1 MTGYWKSL
9 SGNLGAPGLWRGVPK
24 DGLSLHRQEAAACS
38 NQGGEGTI
46 STAGQIGPGRVG
58 DGWICLGTLEA
69 TRVLGQERLT
79 LGPHSGKERVK
90 ITSASVTTPFLKR
103 RSSSS
108 SDEHLSLVKEKLQLV
123 GICLT
128 PGHLCSQ
135 SGVQGLMLLQSRS
148 SGAGTQVKEG
158 GMETPRVPDGYH
170 P

>member
-1 MTGYWKSL
+1 M
-9 SGNLGAPGLWRGVPK
+9 LWRGGPQRQAEPAK
-24 DGLSLHRQEAAACS
+24 AGGSSLFKS
-38 NQGGEGTI
+38 
-46 STAGQIGPGRVG
+46 GRRG
-58 DGWICLGTLEA
+58 HHQHSWTDRARRGRGWICLGTLEA
-69 TRVLGQERLT
+69 TRVLCQERLT

-123 GICLT
+123 GTCLT

-135 SGVQGLMLLQSRS
+135 SGVQGLTLLQSRS

-158 GMETPRVPDGYH
+158 RMEIPQGPRWLPSLRKRSSER
-170 P
+170 PW